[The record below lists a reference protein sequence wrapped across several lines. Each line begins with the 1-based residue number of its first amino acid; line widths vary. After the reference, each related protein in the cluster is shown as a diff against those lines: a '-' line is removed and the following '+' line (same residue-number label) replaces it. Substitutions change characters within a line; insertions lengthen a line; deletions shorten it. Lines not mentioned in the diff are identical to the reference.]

1 MKYYGKRPYYAEL
14 LLMLLGTAMIALGI
28 QWLYDPAGLV
38 TGGVTGAAIIV
49 KSLSGG
55 KIPLWFTNILFNI
68 PVFLIAWRVKGKR
81 FIGRTLI
88 GTVMLSLW
96 LYIIPAGDMAK
107 GDYILA
113 AVFGGVISGAGM
125 GFVLLARATTGGTDM
140 MAVLVQSRLR
150 HYSVV
155 QILQVIDGIVVLAGL
170 YVFGIQA
177 GLYAIVAIFVT
188 SKISDALLEGMKYSK
203 TAFIITSRSQEVAET
218 IMERLDRGVTGLF
231 AKGMYSGE
239 EKCVL
244 YCVVE
249 PKQIVE
255 LKDIVA
261 EFDPDAFVIV
271 SDAREV
277 LGEGFIETS
286 VR

>member
-1 MKYYGKRPYYAEL
+1 MKYYGKRPYYAEF
-14 LLMLLGTAMIALGI
+14 LLMLLGTAMVALGI

-55 KIPLWFTNILFNI
+55 KIPLWFTNILFNV
-68 PVFLIAWRVKGKR
+68 PVFLVAWRVKGKR
-81 FIGRTLI
+81 FIGRTLA
-88 GTVMLSLW
+88 GTAMLSLW
-96 LYIIPAGDMAK
+96 LYIIPAGDMAR

-125 GFVLLARATTGGTDM
+125 GLVLLARATTGGTDM

-155 QILQVIDGIVVLAGL
+155 QILQVIDGLVVLAGL
-170 YVFGIQA
+170 FVFGVQA

-188 SKISDALLEGMKYSK
+188 SKMSDALLEGMKYTK
-203 TAFIITSRSQEVAET
+203 TAFIITSRSQEVAEA
-218 IMERLDRGVTGLF
+218 IMERLDRGVTGLS

-261 EFDPDAFVIV
+261 EFDLNAFVIV

-277 LGEGFIETS
+277 LGEGFIETT

>member
-14 LLMLLGTAMIALGI
+14 LLMFLGTAMIALGI